1 MSTSKIKDDLELDN
15 EDLNELAKFFDLL
28 HKFDV
33 QDKKAEAKREDKLKD

>member
-1 MSTSKIKDDLELDN
+1 MYKSNKKVVSELDSN
-15 EDLNELAKFFDLL
+15 DIDELAKFFDLL